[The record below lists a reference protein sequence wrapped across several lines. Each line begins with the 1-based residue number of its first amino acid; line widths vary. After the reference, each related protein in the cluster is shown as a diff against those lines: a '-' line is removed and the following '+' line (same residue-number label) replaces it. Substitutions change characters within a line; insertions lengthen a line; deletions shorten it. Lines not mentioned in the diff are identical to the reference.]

1 MRISVV
7 PVGKSILISLK
18 SIESVDNPSFL
29 HRLSDFPVQ
38 GNAMISLILPDA
50 TNALMML
57 DESRV
62 ARVQNS
68 TPLAK

>member
-1 MRISVV
+1 
-7 PVGKSILISLK
+7 
-18 SIESVDNPSFL
+18 
-29 HRLSDFPVQ
+29 
-38 GNAMISLILPDA
+38 MISLILPEA

-68 TPLAK
+68 IPLAK